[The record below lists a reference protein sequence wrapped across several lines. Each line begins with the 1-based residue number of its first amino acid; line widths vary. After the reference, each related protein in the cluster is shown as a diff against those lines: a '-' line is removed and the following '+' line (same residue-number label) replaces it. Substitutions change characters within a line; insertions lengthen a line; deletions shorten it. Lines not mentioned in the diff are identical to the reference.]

1 MSRATARCRNEDV
14 DRREVPVPAIALNH
28 VSVAARELEESV
40 RFYEEVFTVER
51 IATPNFGFP
60 VQWLRVGAMQLHLFE
75 RPEPAPTFHHFALT
89 VDDLEATYAKAEKRD
104 AFDRTAFG
112 HHLYEL
118 PGDCAQLYLRDPA
131 GNLVE
136 VNAPG
141 ASALP
146 ASLRSELRRLE
157 DVRRQSP
164 DNLAARLY
172 LGVPPA

>member
-1 MSRATARCRNEDV
+1 MPMSAT
-14 DRREVPVPAIALNH
+14 ALNH
-28 VSVAARELEESV
+28 VSVVAHKLEQSV
-40 RFYEEVFTVER
+40 QFYEKVFGAER

-75 RPEPAPTFHHFALT
+75 RPERAPTYHHFALT
-89 VDDLEATYAKAEKRD
+89 VDDFEATYAKAEARE
-104 AFDRTAFG
+104 ALERTAFG

-118 PGDCAQLYLRDPA
+118 PGDCVQLYLRDPS

-136 VNAPG
+136 VDTSG

-146 ASLRSELRRLE
+146 ESLRAQLRRLS
-157 DVRRQSP
+157 DVKPQSP

-172 LGVPPA
+172 LNPGQV